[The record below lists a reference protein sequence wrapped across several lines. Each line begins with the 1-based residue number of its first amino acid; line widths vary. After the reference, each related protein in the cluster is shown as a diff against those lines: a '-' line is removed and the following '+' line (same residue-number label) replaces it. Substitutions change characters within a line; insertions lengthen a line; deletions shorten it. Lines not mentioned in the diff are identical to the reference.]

1 MSTATSYESGL
12 VIDWRSAIDS
22 RDILFRV
29 RLEADALWTL
39 IKDSNAA
46 RRIYE
51 LLLGHFVESQPLG
64 KESRRSPGGSGA
76 GEKPLSDAPFFS
88 RTLVHLDIRLFDEP
102 RPSCLVFLNEL
113 GEIRP

>member
-51 LLLGHFVESQPLG
+51 LLLGHFVDRSPLG
-64 KESRRSPGGSGA
+64 KKAGA
-76 GEKPLSDAPFFS
+76 VQAVAGLVKSHYPMRLSS
-88 RTLVHLDIRLFDEP
+88 HER
-102 RPSCLVFLNEL
+102 
-113 GEIRP
+113 